1 MQEEKPKSQK
11 RLEKEEKVAKLTESF
26 SQTKSLVFWD
36 YSGLTVVQIQNL
48 RQSLGNLGSKVTI
61 AKNTLISLALQ
72 RSAISDQR
80 LATLEGPTAILM
92 ASDEIDSLKILFNF
106 IRNAGVGAFKFG
118 LLEKTFLTKDQLEYL
133 AILPSREVIFGQ
145 IINVLNTPIYNLIN
159 VLQSNLRNLVYI
171 LGAKPQTT
179 Q

>member
-1 MQEEKPKSQK
+1 MTEEKPKSK
-11 RLEKEEKVAKLTESF
+11 IRIVKEEKVGKLTESF
-26 SQTKSLVFWD
+26 AQTKTLVFWD

-72 RSAISDQR
+72 RSTISDQR

-118 LLEKTFLTKDQLEYL
+118 FLNQGFVDKVQLDYL
-133 AILPSREVIFGQ
+133 ATLPSKEAVFGQ
-145 IINVLNTPIYNLIN
+145 IAASLSSSIHTLVN
-159 VLQSNLRNLVYI
+159 VLQANSARLVYI
-171 LGAKPQTT
+171 LGSRR
-179 Q
+179 